1 MKNVQNA
8 LGVKNICDLILKEI
22 YSIYET
28 KSLTKEQ
35 IEKYDMTETKIF
47 EKYDN
52 LSEDELNT
60 KNNKNFYFENDH
72 MTAVIKRCRG
82 EKKRDKR
89 KIDGLRKNLMIPES
103 EMPEWKM
110 GNNFLDEKILEEYSV
125 KIYKIDP

>member
-8 LGVKNICDLILKEI
+8 LGVKNLCDLILKEI
-22 YSIYET
+22 YSFYET
-28 KSLTKEQ
+28 KNLTKEQ

-60 KNNKNFYFENDH
+60 KNNKNVYVENDD

-82 EKKRDKR
+82 EKKRGEG
-89 KIDGLRKNLMIPES
+89 KIDGWRKNLMIPES
-103 EMPEWKM
+103 EMPESKM

>member
-1 MKNVQNA
+1 
-8 LGVKNICDLILKEI
+8 
-22 YSIYET
+22 
-28 KSLTKEQ
+28 
-35 IEKYDMTETKIF
+35 
-47 EKYDN
+47 
-52 LSEDELNT
+52 
-60 KNNKNFYFENDH
+60 

-89 KIDGLRKNLMIPES
+89 KIDRLRKNLMIPES